1 MSHANTRP
9 ARRPPPSRA
18 WCTQAAKGY
27 AATRTRAAGL
37 FRTTARAR
45 GPRWP
50 LGAWLARQDRQPSV
64 SFERTERRLPSR
76 MGGGLLSLGAR
87 GVLQMLCCPLPPC
100 AQMEACTGSLAIAI
114 AICQC
119 PCHPPPLAWF
129 AATFDWSGRA
139 LFLMISCVVKQSNVI
154 SRALSDACSRFSAR
168 LGGFVGCCHTGKI
181 VQLVT
186 IKFGIG
192 WI

>member
-1 MSHANTRP
+1 
-9 ARRPPPSRA
+9 
-18 WCTQAAKGY
+18 
-27 AATRTRAAGL
+27 
-37 FRTTARAR
+37 
-45 GPRWP
+45 
-50 LGAWLARQDRQPSV
+50 
-64 SFERTERRLPSR
+64 
-76 MGGGLLSLGAR
+76 
-87 GVLQMLCCPLPPC
+87 
-100 AQMEACTGSLAIAI
+100 MEACTGSLAIAIAI

-139 LFLMISCVVKQSNVI
+139 LFLMRVPAISCVVKQ
-154 SRALSDACSRFSAR
+154 RFREHCQMRVLASAR